1 MIGTNALVEALP
13 RHGRADVLYRMADRT
28 TFPSWGHML
37 ERGATTL
44 WESWSDDP
52 GQQLSLNMKLLG
64 SVDKLVYRDV
74 AGIAPLAPGFRRI
87 AVAPKVTGLLASAAA
102 EIETVRGPAAVS
114 WRRDRG
120 RLRLRAP
127 RTAQAERTTQA
138 ARTAAW

>member
-1 MIGTNALVEALP
+1 MIEPGLGDHMEPQPDGSTSPAPRRTPTALTSTAIYYLSTGMIGTNALVEALP

-64 SVDKLVYRDV
+64 SVDK
-74 AGIAPLAPGFRRI
+74 FF
-87 AVAPKVTGLLASAAA
+87 
-102 EIETVRGPAAVS
+102 
-114 WRRDRG
+114 
-120 RLRLRAP
+120 
-127 RTAQAERTTQA
+127 
-138 ARTAAW
+138 